1 MENLEELV
9 PFVKEMLKQKSSR
22 GLLKVYLVGSVL
34 ALLGTVIGLVEIVC
48 HPLSHAGMTDA
59 EIDLLLSQRQRLVDT
74 ELQLGMAEE
83 KKEEEEEEKGRT
95 HVIISKTHR
104 MSQRTSANRLHAS

>member
-83 KKEEEEEEKGRT
+83 KKEEEEKGRT